1 MRQQAAFDAGNI
13 LCSTIAFLAGECIRV
28 DRLIPR
34 LDSSAVEPLLQ
45 YNDWLVKKHNIL
57 PVVLPENPLDFPALD
72 IVSAVTSIVEKV
84 CSDEEKRYRS
94 ETFSASSDEGFDT
107 MVECNY
113 AVSKYLA
120 DGSSEYS
127 TEDLS
132 SYSAGTKSS
141 RSCSPYIGERC
152 FSGGEQQIPTRPHV
166 KLTSQVAHNPLQFVS
181 SRTTAV
187 ALCEQAKQQM
197 IVSEEQRRNRAE
209 ALKMMRCSSNVDEE
223 PAWQSNLDSW
233 LSKRKSAISKSRR
246 ADAYPTPSRTVPQ
259 VSDTRLVMAKLEPRS
274 ASTGDYELKI
284 VNSMPNVGVLYSSDL
299 RSPRLDSYKVLSG
312 AQNPGFYPAV
322 YPQEYFIARYP
333 SNNIRNGPNE
343 CRVEAKHDLV
353 GMNHTDTQEGSRW
366 YIGASMTPQEGNEWN
381 FFERWRA
388 LTAKDKGTTSNI
400 SEPEHLDAHQFL
412 SLSGKASGRNS
423 NSKNESEI
431 LNDVLKTYQKC
442 IDCAKLENAKSG
454 TKVTEGYCCICE
466 KDLYHDTGTEP
477 SAVLRIYVA
486 PVRTLHLLKCPLKLF
501 EH

>member
-1 MRQQAAFDAGNI
+1 MPYVTRNRIPHI
-13 LCSTIAFLAGECIRV
+13 LYFETSNRTLSDITEEEDSVEQTRSSPCAMYSENGETQST
-28 DRLIPR
+28 
-34 LDSSAVEPLLQ
+34 
-45 YNDWLVKKHNIL
+45 
-57 PVVLPENPLDFPALD
+57 
-72 IVSAVTSIVEKV
+72 
-84 CSDEEKRYRS
+84 
-94 ETFSASSDEGFDT
+94 
-107 MVECNY
+107 
-113 AVSKYLA
+113 
-120 DGSSEYS
+120 
-127 TEDLS
+127 
-132 SYSAGTKSS
+132 
-141 RSCSPYIGERC
+141 
-152 FSGGEQQIPTRPHV
+152 
-166 KLTSQVAHNPLQFVS
+166 TSQMFHS
-181 SRTTAV
+181 
-187 ALCEQAKQQM
+187 CYG
-197 IVSEEQRRNRAE
+197 E
-209 ALKMMRCSSNVDEE
+209 A
-223 PAWQSNLDSW
+223 QS
-233 LSKRKSAISKSRR
+233 
-246 ADAYPTPSRTVPQ
+246 Q
-259 VSDTRLVMAKLEPRS
+259 
-274 ASTGDYELKI
+274 I